1 MNNNYAAWAARWR
14 VPLGFALGAA
24 YLVFCQPTLRLLLA
38 GAAVGFAGLA
48 LRAWSAGCL
57 QKNQRLATSGPYSY
71 TRNPLYLGSS
81 LLGLGFA
88 VAGGSWI
95 LGAAFLLFFVAVYW
109 PVILREETF
118 LRGEFGDA
126 YDQYA
131 SAVPLFIPR
140 IARHSPGQEDFRWGL
155 YRKNREYEAAL
166 GYVAGILFLALKIW
180 LR

>member
-1 MNNNYAAWAARWR
+1 MNNDYAAWAARWR

-24 YLVFCQPTLRLLLA
+24 YLIFCQPTLRLLLA
-38 GAAVGFAGLA
+38 GAVVGSAGLV

-57 QKNQRLATSGPYSY
+57 EKNRRLATSGPYAY

-95 LGAAFLLFFVAVYW
+95 LGAAFLLLFVAVYR
-109 PVILREETF
+109 PVILREETY
-118 LRGEFGDA
+118 LRKEFGDA
-126 YDQYA
+126 YNQYA
-131 SAVPLFIPR
+131 EVVPLFMPKIGR
-140 IARHSPGQEDFRWGL
+140 RSSGQDKFRWDL
-155 YRKNREYEAAL
+155 YRRNHEYEAAL